1 MVGGGLMKERV
12 FGMGRRWEGVVVL
25 RDVGGVGVGS
35 GGSVGKGCYVGTA
48 QVPGKGHSGSK
59 IHVVTSLRAASL
71 PAQLHFAQPHH
82 IVYFNDV
89 KTATFVLKA

>member
-1 MVGGGLMKERV
+1 
-12 FGMGRRWEGVVVL
+12 MGRRWEGVVVL

-35 GGSVGKGCYVGTA
+35 GGGVGSGCYVHVGMA

-59 IHVVTSLRAASL
+59 IHVHVVTSLRAASL

-82 IVYFNDV
+82 VIYFNDV